1 MVIPQRIYT
10 IMTSNDFY
18 FYILLFASI
27 FFMFVFFAFFVRFIY
42 KELGGVKV
50 GRDSFL
56 FFDYMLFGS
65 GWRSDIPSISIFL
78 ILLTGLAQ
86 DYVKNYSFENLYI
99 NSLGFF
105 AVFLFFVHGRF
116 LSGVSY
122 SNGKKI
128 MFFRE
133 LLWGGI
139 APRFVVLW
147 LSRLLYVVFFV
158 LHFYKE
164 GY

>member
-133 LLWGGI
+133 LLWGGGLLH
-139 APRFVVLW
+139 VL
-147 LSRLLYVVFFV
+147 
-158 LHFYKE
+158 
-164 GY
+164 

>member
-1 MVIPQRIYT
+1 
-10 IMTSNDFY
+10 MTSNDFY

-27 FFMFVFFAFFVRFIY
+27 FFMFVFFAFFVHFIY

-133 LLWGGI
+133 LLWGGGDCSTFCSVMVI
-139 APRFVVLW
+139 TIIICCIFCFTFL
-147 LSRLLYVVFFV
+147 
-158 LHFYKE
+158 
-164 GY
+164 